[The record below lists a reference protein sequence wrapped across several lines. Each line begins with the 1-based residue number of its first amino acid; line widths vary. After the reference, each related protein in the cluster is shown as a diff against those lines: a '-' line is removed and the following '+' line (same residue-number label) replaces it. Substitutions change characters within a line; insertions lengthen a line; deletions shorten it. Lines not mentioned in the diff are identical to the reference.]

1 MESQSNTQLKVGIYL
16 TIGLVVILGSIFF
29 LGADNAIFTKYIR
42 LHAHFEHVQG
52 LATGSVVSLSGVTVG
67 NVEKIDFLADKNLLD
82 VVMRINT
89 KYVARVRQGSQVE
102 IRTQGALGD
111 KFIYIIPADPRNP
124 EIKEDEVLDI
134 AKATDLLGI
143 LSERGSETNKIFDIL
158 TELQK
163 ITHALSAENR
173 LAKTMVNL
181 ETASTSFSRAS
192 KDAQTFIEKLNT
204 ANSGE
209 KVARSMDRLDSILNK
224 IDRGEGSLGLLIN
237 DPSLHNQLK
246 SFLGGSTRKN
256 HVKSLLRTSIEKEE

>member
-1 MESQSNTQLKVGIYL
+1 
-16 TIGLVVILGSIFF
+16 
-29 LGADNAIFTKYIR
+29 
-42 LHAHFEHVQG
+42 
-52 LATGSVVSLSGVTVG
+52 VVSLSGVTVG
-67 NVEKIDFLADKNLLD
+67 NVEKIDFLEEKNLLD
-82 VVMRINT
+82 VVMRVNT
-89 KYVARVRQGSQVE
+89 KYIARIRQGSQVE

-111 KFIYIIPADPRNP
+111 KFIYIIPADPRSP

-143 LSERGSETNKIFDIL
+143 LSERGSETNKVFDIL

-163 ITHALSAENR
+163 ITHALSSDNR

-181 ETASTSFSRAS
+181 ETASTSFAKAS
-192 KDAQTFIEKLNT
+192 KDAQTFFEKANT
-204 ANSGE
+204 GNGGD
-209 KVARSMDRLDSILNK
+209 KIARSMDRLDSILTK

-246 SFLGGSTRKN
+246 SFLGGSNRKN